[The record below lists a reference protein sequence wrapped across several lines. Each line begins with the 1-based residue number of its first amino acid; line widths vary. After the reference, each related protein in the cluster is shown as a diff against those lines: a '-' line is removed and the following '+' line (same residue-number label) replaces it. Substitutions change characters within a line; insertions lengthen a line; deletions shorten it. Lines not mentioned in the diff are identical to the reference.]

1 MSIFSLPP
9 QAIGQNI
16 QMVFNTVYQYNFPA
30 IIRFGAGSSKEL
42 SDYLNKNDLF
52 RPLIVTDNIVVQL
65 PFFKEIVRDLG
76 KKNISAEVFH
86 DIHKNPVKSDVYK
99 GTAVYD
105 ATERNSVIGIG
116 GGAAIDVA
124 RAIVLR
130 VNHRED
136 LFKYDDLVGGDV
148 YVTNEVP
155 HFITIPTTA
164 GTGSEVGRSAIISD
178 DETHQKRILFSPK
191 LLAKIVFADPLLTM
205 DLPPAVTAATGMD
218 ALTHNMEAYLAKT
231 PHPMCEG
238 IALEGISL
246 ISESLVQAVRQPSLE
261 SRAKMLIA
269 SLMGAVAFQK
279 GLGVVHSLAH
289 PLSSL
294 LDTHHGLANAVNI
307 PYGME
312 FNIAGFEDKFRRI
325 ARTLNLQE
333 ETGEAVVKYLFD
345 LNESIDIPHKL
356 SDIGVKEDHIETL
369 ADLAIADFAHPNN
382 PKPVTREDFR
392 QLYLNAL

>member
-1 MSIFSLPP
+1 MT
-9 QAIGQNI
+9 
-16 QMVFNTVYQYNFPA
+16 FNTIYQYNFPTT
-30 IIRFGAGSSKEL
+30 IRFGARASKEL
-42 SDYLNKNDLF
+42 GDYLLKNGLLK
-52 RPLIVTDNIVVQL
+52 PLIVTDPNVAQL
-65 PFFKEIVRDLG
+65 VFFKEIISDLR
-76 KKNISAEVFH
+76 KKNISTEVFSG
-86 DIHKNPVKSDVYK
+86 IHKNPIRPDVYD
-99 GTAVYD
+99 GADVYD
-105 ATERNSVIGIG
+105 ATNRDAIIGIG
-116 GGAAIDVA
+116 GGAALDVA

-136 LFKYDDLVGGDV
+136 LFKYDDLIGGDI
-148 YVTNEVP
+148 YVTNDVP

-178 DETHQKRILFSPK
+178 EVTHQKKILFSPK

-205 DLPPAVTAATGMD
+205 ELPPFITAATGMD
-218 ALTHNMEAYLAKT
+218 ALTHNMEAFLAKM
-231 PHPMCEG
+231 PHPMCDG

-246 ISESLVQAVRQPSLE
+246 INQSLEKAVNKPDLE
-261 SRAKMLIA
+261 SRSKMLIA

-279 GLGVVHSLAH
+279 GLGIVHSLAH

-312 FNIAGFEDKFRRI
+312 FNIEGFEHKFKRI
-325 ARTLNLQE
+325 ARTLELKE
-333 ETGEAVVKYLFD
+333 ENGKGVIQYLHD
-345 LNESIDIPHKL
+345 LNEKINIPHNLK
-356 SDIGVKEDHIETL
+356 DIGVKEEHIETL

-382 PKPVTREDFR
+382 PKPVTREDFK